1 MLTNEIFLY
10 TNVSVVMPVCSFLVI
25 FDLVQSLSLGM
36 YPSVFFQ
43 PLGRRVD
50 LEGYYKAIVA
60 PPGI

>member
-1 MLTNEIFLY
+1 MSLLFLTKHKIIIMDVL
-10 TNVSVVMPVCSFLVI
+10 L
-25 FDLVQSLSLGM
+25 
-36 YPSVFFQ
+36 VFFQ